1 MRGTS
6 GGDGGGVDG
15 VEGGGEGGGGGGGG
29 EGGGGGGGERSD
41 PDDQGET
48 QARVSET
55 LSHFIVTSQPPIP
68 LNSKMTGQTRY
79 IFHQLSSIQKMF
91 LTQSKAVCISSHSS
105 RGC

>member
-6 GGDGGGVDG
+6 GGVDG
-15 VEGGGEGGGGGGGG
+15 VGGE
-29 EGGGGGGGERSD
+29 GGGGGGERSD

-79 IFHQLSSIQKMF
+79 IFHQLFFHSKDVSNSIKSSLYIQSFKSGL
-91 LTQSKAVCISSHSS
+91 LTEEKPGPRSQYDP
-105 RGC
+105 